1 MPTNAWFE
9 EPARG
14 GRSRLLRQP
23 SDLLNLCDIR
33 KIAELSAIADVVL
46 DEAVV
51 ASVVSGVVD
60 VTCAGVVSSDMRW
73 RSSLTAVEL
82 EIRNLTRAIAE
93 GGELSSLLDE
103 LRACEQ
109 RRTEVQ
115 RAISNREQVQEH
127 TVDQGPL
134 EAVVRRKLETCGP
147 LTRRTQ
153 HGRQQLREMLG
164 APIRIYI
171 RSLDPPRFEED
182 PASARCIGGEAD

>member
-115 RAISNREQVQEH
+115 RVISNREQV
-127 TVDQGPL
+127 
-134 EAVVRRKLETCGP
+134 
-147 LTRRTQ
+147 
-153 HGRQQLREMLG
+153 
-164 APIRIYI
+164 
-171 RSLDPPRFEED
+171 
-182 PASARCIGGEAD
+182 